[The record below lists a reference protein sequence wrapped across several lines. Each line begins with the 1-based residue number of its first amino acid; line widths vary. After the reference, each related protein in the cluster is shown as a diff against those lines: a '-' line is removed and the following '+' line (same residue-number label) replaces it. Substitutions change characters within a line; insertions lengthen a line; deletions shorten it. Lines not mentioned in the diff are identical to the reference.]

1 MNIRKYEYLLKFEC
15 MVNQTINLFKNAYG
29 GISRPIWLLSAA
41 MFINRSGTMVFP
53 FLALYLNQYLHF
65 SLADTGIVMSIY
77 GVGAFFGTFMGGY
90 LTDRF
95 GNYYVQVAAL
105 VFSGMM
111 LLVLMFLESYW
122 SICVGIFI
130 FTSLGDTFRPANS
143 DAIATYSDD
152 ANRTRSYTLNRL
164 AINLGWA
171 IGAGLGGF
179 LAFFNYKLL
188 FIFDGITCI
197 LAGIFLLIFLK
208 PSKQKYIQKASV
220 SDENETTISPYKD
233 TLFLVFIMLTL
244 VFAIAFFQLFSI
256 IPIYFKTVHHL
267 TEIQIGLLETLNG
280 IIIVAAEMF
289 LVFELERRFK
299 KTSII
304 AFGLLFTGIS
314 YLLFNIFTFT
324 GIVIVSLVFVTLG
337 EMFAMPFMQSITVA
351 RSNPKNRG
359 KYLALYAMCY
369 SVAQVASPAIGT
381 WVVAHYSY
389 STLWYGTFIS
399 CCGSALGF
407 FLIRDKL

>member
-1 MNIRKYEYLLKFEC
+1 MFS
-15 MVNQTINLFKNAYG
+15 QTIHLFKTAYG
-29 GISRPIWLLSAA
+29 GISRPIWLLSLA

-77 GVGAFFGTFMGGY
+77 GIGAFVGTFMGGY

-95 GNYYVQVAAL
+95 GNYLIQVSAL
-105 VFSGMM
+105 IFSGIM
-111 LLVLMFLESYW
+111 LLLLMFLESFW
-122 SICVGIFI
+122 AVCIGVFI

-143 DAIATYSDD
+143 DAIATYSD
-152 ANRTRSYTLNRL
+152 ANNRTRSYTLNRL

-179 LAFFNYKLL
+179 LAFINYKLL
-188 FIFDGITCI
+188 FIFDGLTCI
-197 LAGIFLLIFLK
+197 LAGVFLLIFLK
-208 PSKQKYIQKASV
+208 PSKQKYV
-220 SDENETTISPYKD
+220 NNEADSESTETQLSPYLD
-233 TLFLVFIMLTL
+233 GIFLWFILFTL
-244 VFAIAFFQLFSI
+244 VFATAFFQLFSV
-256 IPIYFKTVHHL
+256 IPLYFKTVRHL
-267 TEIQIGLLETLNG
+267 TEVHIGLLETLNG
-280 IIIVAAEMF
+280 LIIVVLEMF
-289 LVFELERRFK
+289 LVFKLEKTFK
-299 KTSII
+299 KTNII
-304 AFGLLFTGIS
+304 AIGLLFTGLS
-314 YLLFNIFTFT
+314 YLMFNLFDFQ
-324 GIVIVSLVFVTLG
+324 GVVVISLVFVTFG

-381 WVVAHYSY
+381 WVVAQYGY
-389 STLWYGTFIS
+389 PTLWNATFIA

-407 FLIRDKL
+407 FLLRDKL